1 MNKTKAIKML
11 LEISAECNNADKCNQ
26 CAFYNLVANIEGCI
40 FEELKYRELPKD
52 YREVL
57 IN

>member
-11 LEISAECNNADKCNQ
+11 LEISAECNNANKCNT
-26 CAFYNLVANIEGCI
+26 CAFYNLVDNIEGCI
-40 FEELKYRELPKD
+40 FEELKHQDIPKD
-52 YREVL
+52 YKEIL